1 MKNLKKTLKYTLP
14 VLVAVLVLG
23 GVYLASRPETVEG
36 QKTLELNF
44 YDNREGDK
52 KEVISSTVKLVD
64 QDNALFLGD
73 AIDNINDKHEDITI
87 LLEGSD
93 FGRFIL
99 GVNDL
104 KTENMEKGPW
114 WGYTSE
120 NNAQCLAEG
129 FCTGIDSLAIFDG
142 DVFDFVFETPSFD

>member
-1 MKNLKKTLKYTLP
+1 MKHLKKTLKYTLP

-36 QKTLELNF
+36 QKTLELHF

-52 KEVISSTVKLVD
+52 QEVASLEVQLVD
-64 QDNALFLGD
+64 KDNALFLGD
-73 AIDNINDKHEDITI
+73 AIDKVNETNEDVAI

-104 KTENMEKGPW
+104 ETENMEKGPW

-120 NNAQCLAEG
+120 NNAQCLEEG